1 MHPGSPLETA
11 ETIMKQVLVDEVASA
26 PPGAGAVGPPPRVA
40 GAAGPPP
47 RVAEAVGELAGAAK
61 EGPLA
66 RSVGVAQRP
75 TGAVSDEVIERAHHR
90 QMLHA
95 GFDSHRAAIVAAA
108 GYSVSLE
115 RIERLIRSPLGARDV
130 ALPGRW

>member
-1 MHPGSPLETA
+1 
-11 ETIMKQVLVDEVASA
+11 MKQVLVDEVASA
-26 PPGAGAVGPPPRVA
+26 PPGA

-61 EGPLA
+61 EGLLA

-75 TGAVSDEVIERAHHR
+75 TGAVSDELIERAHHH

>member
-1 MHPGSPLETA
+1 MRS
-11 ETIMKQVLVDEVASA
+11 
-26 PPGAGAVGPPPRVA
+26 PPRRPA
-40 GAAGPPP
+40 RGRPGRP
-47 RVAEAVGELAGAAK
+47 RGWRRRSASSPAPRK
-61 EGPLA
+61 GPLA
-66 RSVGVAQRP
+66 LSVGVAQRP
-75 TGAVSDEVIERAHHR
+75 TGAVSDELIERAHHR

>member
-1 MHPGSPLETA
+1 
-11 ETIMKQVLVDEVASA
+11 MKQVLVDEVASA
-26 PPGAGAVGPPPRVA
+26 PSGAGATG
-40 GAAGPPP
+40 PP

-61 EGPLA
+61 ERLLA

-75 TGAVSDEVIERAHHR
+75 TGAVSDELIERAHHH

>member
-26 PPGAGAVGPPPRVA
+26 PPAG
-40 GAAGPPP
+40 
-47 RVAEAVGELAGAAK
+47 AVGELAGAAK

-66 RSVGVAQRP
+66 LSVGVAQRP

-95 GFDSHRAAIVAAA
+95 GFESHRAAIVVAA
-108 GYSVSLE
+108 GYSVPLE
-115 RIERLIRSPLGARDV
+115 MVDKVVRSPLGARDV

>member
-1 MHPGSPLETA
+1 
-11 ETIMKQVLVDEVASA
+11 MKQVLVDEVASA
-26 PPGAGAVGPPPRVA
+26 PPGAGAT
-40 GAAGPPP
+40 GPPP

-61 EGPLA
+61 EGLLA

-75 TGAVSDEVIERAHHR
+75 TGAVSDELIERAHHR

-95 GFDSHRAAIVAAA
+95 GFESHRAAIVVAA
-108 GYSVSLE
+108 GYSVPLE
-115 RIERLIRSPLGARDV
+115 MVDKVVRSPLGARDV